1 MNKPEAPMD
10 LGVYSRKAQDRG
22 MSAIEL
28 IAVGLSAVWL
38 LSSGIFFLVV
48 GRAEQAEVD
57 PLRFVMVLMAIF
69 LPVAMIWI
77 AATTARSVRAM
88 REESEHL
95 QATIDAMRKV
105 YVAQTQAAAT
115 AVQPAVERK
124 IDQIVASQAQTQAAL
139 TTFQSTRQVKSKP
152 PGSAPAPAAATGDQP
167 ALELGT
173 AAEDNAPT
181 VNTIDYILALNF
193 PLNADD
199 REGFAALRRALKDRR
214 ANKLITASQD
224 VLTLLSQEGIY
235 MDDLTPDRARPEVW
249 RRFAEGQRGGAISEL
264 GGIRDRSS
272 LALAAARMRQ
282 DSIFRDAAHHFLR
295 TFDHSFAAFAPTAT
309 DQEIIALAETRTAR
323 AFMLLGRVTGI
334 FD

>member
-1 MNKPEAPMD
+1 MD
-10 LGVYSRKAQDRG
+10 LGVYSRKPQPKG
-22 MSAIEL
+22 MTAIEL
-28 IAVGLSAVWL
+28 IAVGLSVFWL
-38 LSSGIFFLVV
+38 LASGIFFQVV

-57 PLRFVMVLMAIF
+57 PLRFAVVLMAIF

-105 YVAQTQAAAT
+105 YVAQAQAGAGT
-115 AVQPAVERK
+115 IQPEVERK
-124 IDQIVASQAQTQAAL
+124 IDAIVAAQKQTEAAL
-139 TTFQSTRQVKSKP
+139 STFQSSR
-152 PGSAPAPAAATGDQP
+152 AAAPAAAVPRPAPASGDEQP
-167 ALELGT
+167 GLALGT
-173 AAEDNAPT
+173 PAEALAPSLDT
-181 VNTIDYILALNF
+181 VDYILALNF

-199 REGFAALRRALKDRR
+199 REGFDALRRALKDRK
-214 ANKLITASQD
+214 AAKLIQASQD
-224 VLTLLSQEGIY
+224 VLTILSQEGIY
-235 MDDLTPDRARPEVW
+235 MDDLQPDRARPEVW
-249 RRFAEGQRGGAISEL
+249 RRFADGQRGGAISEL

-295 TFDHSFAAFAPTAT
+295 TFDHAFAEFAPTAS
-309 DQEIIALAETRTAR
+309 DQEIVALAETRTAR